1 MSNLSTKDIDLLDE
15 LPMRDAVRPPDGRRH
30 YRGSDYPYS
39 KVHRFLTSRVG
50 KYWNDVFSEFCH
62 LDWVPRQYKTK
73 EQISH
78 TVELNTFIKDGKV
91 WYYDGG
97 FMGVNER
104 PVDDMGSNGYYY
116 RHELFY
122 VHPKTGV
129 LCHKQRKGHLSYK
142 QQEEERK
149 AKYMKVLG
157 DYHQLLKLDGVW
169 YEVKGKPLNTDI
181 VEVDGLHYRYVKEST
196 IAQRKFTMGLGTEVV
211 ANDPTSTYVRVNGKL
226 AVPYREARWEGKR
239 VGPKDCLVES
249 APQSG
254 GSNYWNRSN
263 YRSIKITVYRQLN
276 SNQLKKHGLANDVK
290 PEGKPCKVCG
300 GGNCKINHN
309 PTGTHMKK

>member
-1 MSNLSTKDIDLLDE
+1 MSNLLVEDPDKLEE
-15 LPMRDAVRPPDGRRH
+15 LPLRDTVRPPDGRRH
-30 YRGSDYPYS
+30 YRGSDFPYR
-39 KVHRFLTSRVG
+39 KIQRFLTSRVG

-73 EQISH
+73 EQIGHS
-78 TVELNTFIKDGKV
+78 VQLNTFIKDGKV

-104 PVDDMGSNGYYY
+104 SVDNEGGYYS
-116 RHELFY
+116 RRDFFY
-122 VHPKTGV
+122 VHPKTGI
-129 LCHKQRKGHLSYK
+129 LLHKQPHGHKSYK

-149 AKYMKVLG
+149 AKFMKILG

-169 YEVKGKPLNTDI
+169 YEVKGEPINTNI
-181 VEVDGLHYRYVKEST
+181 VEVDGLHYRYIKEST
-196 IAQRKFTMGLGTEVV
+196 IAQREFKMGIGTQVSEPDD
-211 ANDPTSTYVRVNGKL
+211 AGYVRINGRL

-254 GSNYWNRSN
+254 GAYYWNRPN

-276 SNQLKKHGLANDVK
+276 SKQLKKYGLTNEVK
-290 PEGKPCKVCG
+290 TMGKPCSVCG
-300 GGNCKINHN
+300 NANCEQSHR
-309 PTGTHMKK
+309 